1 MDNKLITPEEL
12 KLGILVSPEQLDN
25 IYNLYMIILYEND
38 EAEKGTLVYINS
50 FPDDDYDKWFEQPN
64 PITPI
69 YNNDTDDEENYVYD
83 E

>member
-1 MDNKLITPEEL
+1 
-12 KLGILVSPEQLDN
+12 
-25 IYNLYMIILYEND
+25 MIILYEND

-50 FPDDDYDKWFEQPN
+50 FPDEDYDKWFEQPN

-83 E
+83 EQLSLFQICQVKYTKSVNQNYNSC